1 MKCPK
6 CQFEN
11 PGGLIFCGKCGGKL
25 ERICPNC
32 NLPNPLD
39 FNFCGGCGQ
48 KLETINVIEEVE
60 PSIEGERKQIT
71 VLFSDLSGYTA
82 MSERLDPEEVKEIMS
97 RIFGEIALVITKY
110 EGFIE
115 KFYGDEVMAL
125 FGIPKIHEDDPV
137 RAIRAARE
145 IHDLVGAM
153 SPKLKERIAQPLSMH
168 SGINTGLVVTSSLN
182 KIEGKYEFI
191 GDTINLASR
200 LKSLAKAGEILV
212 GLDTFRQAE
221 GYFDFE
227 ILERTMVKGRT
238 EPVPVYK
245 VIAKR
250 GKPITIHRVSG
261 LKADFIGRKEELA
274 QIREAVKRL
283 QEGKGT
289 VFAICGDAGTG
300 KSRLIEEFKTTLD
313 LTKIQWRE
321 AHAYAYS
328 QNIPYFPLIDLLNR
342 AWQIE
347 EADGPDVVKEKVES
361 GIRRLMDKRENIV
374 PYIGSLYTLSY
385 PEVEGINPEV
395 WKFHLKEAVQNI
407 LIAITQRGPTIIYLE
422 DLHWADPSSIDLFR
436 SILME
441 SFYPVLF
448 LCVYRPPF
456 NLFTSSQLSSS
467 IGGLYQKIRLGDLS
481 PSEMHDMIASLLKTK
496 TIPFELRNFVQEKTE
511 GNPFYLEEMINSLI
525 ESEILRRDNG
535 TWELTRSI
543 SKSDIPLTIQGVI
556 SARLD
561 RLEKE
566 TRRVLQESSVIGRT
580 FLYEILRRVTEL
592 KNNLDQYLK
601 ALEQLDLIR
610 IRSSQPDLEYI
621 FKHALTQE
629 VVYNGLLK
637 KERQA
642 LHERIALVMEQLFY
656 DRLPEFYETLAFHFK
671 QGQSIRKA
679 VDYLMKSGEKSLNRY
694 AVEESYQYYKEAFNI
709 LSNIPAKT
717 KDEEEL
723 LIDILIKWGL
733 VFYYRGDFREL
744 VDKITAHQDL
754 AESLGDKAKLGMF
767 YKWLGLALW
776 GVERYTESYQYL
788 LRALNLGEETNN
800 QLVTGYACA
809 WLTFTCGELGLLD
822 KAIVY
827 AKRAQEISNI
837 FPLDHYLYSNSLTG
851 IGQTYWHR
859 GESKNALKTGKTLLD
874 YGQKHSDIRSLV
886 RGHYIMGWGHFTGGD
901 FPSAI
906 SCFQNAI
913 QVSADPYYSQFPRLG
928 LIYSYVAC
936 GQFEEAE
943 GPLQEVLDLSEKFG
957 TEIVKTPANALLG
970 LVSIAKGNLSQGV
983 KKFETVQRI
992 WIETRR
998 ECLYAASENMLG
1010 RVYSEI
1016 SHGGKEIRLSMIFKN
1031 IGFLLRNF
1039 PFATKKAEEHFMN
1052 SIHIA
1057 EKIGAKGTLGKSC
1070 LDLGLLYKA
1079 KRKKDQARVYLSKAI
1094 QAFELCEAETYLRQA
1109 KEALA
1114 SLG

>member
-6 CQFEN
+6 CSIEN
-11 PGGLIFCGKCGGKL
+11 PEGLTFCGQCGAKL

-32 NLPNPLD
+32 NFPNPYH
-39 FNFCGGCGQ
+39 FKFCGECGQ
-48 KLETINVIEEVE
+48 KLAASDVIGKVE
-60 PSIEGERKQIT
+60 LSIEGERKQVT

-82 MSERLDPEEVKEIMS
+82 MSERLDPEEVKEIIS

-125 FGIPKIHEDDPV
+125 FGVPKVHEDDPV
-137 RAIRAARE
+137 RAIMSAKE
-145 IHDLVGAM
+145 ITDLVEAM
-153 SPKLKERIAQPLSMH
+153 NPKLKERVGQPLSMH
-168 SGINTGLVVTSSLN
+168 SGINTGLVVTSSVN
-182 KIEGKYEFI
+182 KADGKYEFI
-191 GDTINLASR
+191 GETINLASR
-200 LKSLAKAGEILV
+200 LKSLAKSGETLV
-212 GLDTFRQAE
+212 GLDTYRQAG
-221 GYFDFE
+221 GYYNFE
-227 ILERTMVKGRT
+227 ILERTMVKGKVG
-238 EPVPVYK
+238 PVPVYK
-245 VIAKR
+245 VISKR
-250 GKPITIHRVSG
+250 EKPIRIHRVSG
-261 LKADFIGRKEELA
+261 LKADFIGRKVELA
-274 QIREAVKRL
+274 QLREAIIRL

-289 VFAICGDAGTG
+289 VFAIYGDAGTG
-300 KSRLIEEFKTTLD
+300 KSRLVEELKVKLDLKTT
-313 LTKIQWRE
+313 QWRE
-321 AHAYAYS
+321 GHAYAYS
-328 QNIPYFPLIDLLNR
+328 QNIPYFPLMDLLNR

-347 EADGPDVVKEKVES
+347 ETDRLGIVKEKIEL
-361 GIRRLMDKRENIV
+361 GIELLIGKKENIA
-374 PYIGSLYTLSY
+374 PYIGSLYTISY
-385 PEVEGINPEV
+385 PEVEGISPEV
-395 WKFHLKEAVQNI
+395 WKFHLREAVKAI
-407 LIAITQRGPTIIYLE
+407 LNAITQRGSAVIFLE

-436 SILME
+436 SILSE
-441 SFYPVLF
+441 FFYPALF

-456 NLFTSSQLSSS
+456 QLFTSHQLSSM
-467 IGGLYQKIRLGDLS
+467 GGLYQEIQLSDLS
-481 PSEMHDMIASLLKTK
+481 PSEAQGMMESLLKTK
-496 TIPFELRNFVQEKTE
+496 TIPSELRNFVREKTE
-511 GNPFYLEEMINSLI
+511 GNPFYLEEVISSLI
-525 ESEILRRDNG
+525 ESEILKHDNG
-535 TWELTRSI
+535 SWRLNRSI
-543 SKSDIPLTIQGVI
+543 NSSDIPSTVQGVI

-561 RLEKE
+561 RLDKKM
-566 TRRVLQESSVIGRT
+566 RRVLQESSVIGRS
-580 FLYEILRRVTEL
+580 FLYEILREVTEL
-592 KNNLDQYLK
+592 KDNLDQCLNG
-601 ALEQLDLIR
+601 LERLDLIR
-610 IRSSQPDLEYI
+610 IRSPQPDLEYI

-637 KERQA
+637 KERQV

-679 VDYLMKSGEKSLNRY
+679 VDYLVKSGEKSLNRY
-694 AVEESYQYYKEAFNI
+694 AVEESHEYFKEAFEI
-709 LSNIPAKT
+709 LSNNPVKT
-717 KDEEEL
+717 KEEKEL

-744 VDKITAHQDL
+744 VGLLTAHQDL
-754 AESLGDKAKLGMF
+754 AESLGNKAKLGMF

-776 GVERYTESYQYL
+776 GIERYNDSYQYL
-788 LRALNLGEETNN
+788 VRALNLGEEINN
-800 QLVTGYACA
+800 QQVTGYACA

-822 KAIVY
+822 EAI
-827 AKRAQEISNI
+827 AFGKRAQEISKI

-851 IGQTYWHR
+851 MGQTYWHR
-859 GESKNALKTGKTLLD
+859 GESKNALKAGKTLLD
-874 YGQKHSDIRSLV
+874 YGQKHSNIRSLV

-906 SCFQNAI
+906 TCFQHAI
-913 QVSADPYYSQFPRLG
+913 QVSADPYFDQFPRLG
-928 LIYSYVAC
+928 LVYSYVAN

-970 LVSIAKGNLSQGV
+970 LVSIAKGNLSQGI
-983 KKFETVQRI
+983 KKFEDVQRI
-992 WIETRR
+992 WIETQR

-1016 SHGGKEIRLSMIFKN
+1016 SQGGKEIRLSMIIKN

-1039 PFATKKAEEHFMN
+1039 PFATKKAEAHFMN

-1057 EKIGAKGTLGKSC
+1057 EKTGAKGTLGKSC
-1070 LDLGLLYKA
+1070 FDLGLLYKA

-1109 KEALA
+1109 KEAFA